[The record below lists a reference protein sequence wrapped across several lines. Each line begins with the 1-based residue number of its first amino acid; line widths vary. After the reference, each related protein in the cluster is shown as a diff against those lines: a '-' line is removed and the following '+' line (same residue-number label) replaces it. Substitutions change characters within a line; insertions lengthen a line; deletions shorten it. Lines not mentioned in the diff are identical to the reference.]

1 MYTNSKT
8 NKVECHPNNGETNDL
23 LQWMLVASISVPRA
37 AKNKTKTN
45 KNKQKRNEIVQC
57 GGGRC
62 ENMKKLKEIK
72 IIYSLTLV

>member
-37 AKNKTKTN
+37 AKNKTKT
-45 KNKQKRNEIVQC
+45 KKKEMKIFEC

-62 ENMKKLKEIK
+62 ENMKK
-72 IIYSLTLV
+72 